1 MLPNIQQP
9 ADGTFLSKLW
19 SIEKDHVA
27 TSDPSIYLSADFV
40 PEKLGGAQVVLQ
52 LRAITKSDS
61 LRRAER
67 HLQRLRPSHLVL
79 WRCLA
84 LSAGSHLSNE
94 DQSVQKMSSRQR
106 LATMG
111 LSSAL

>member
-1 MLPNIQQP
+1 M
-9 ADGTFLSKLW
+9 
-19 SIEKDHVA
+19 A

-52 LRAITKSDS
+52 LRASLGDTKSDS

-67 HLQRLRPSHLVL
+67 HLQRLLPSHLVL
-79 WRCLA
+79 WRCFA